1 MKTEKREVDSEEKRE
16 HQIPDSREG
25 YHIEIGVIEQRE
37 SGSLVSDREREKER
51 QAQGVVLGTSYSRM
65 NDSSGGGAI
74 LQARDL
80 HNKSKNVGLISV
92 DRKTSL
98 LSHVQYPVP
107 AKSSTEDLT
116 LIVPERRVNEVFGR
130 SLSLRVNTKSG
141 ISSLSSMDSDLEAFS
156 HYPADGSFGALAVQ
170 PTP

>member
-1 MKTEKREVDSEEKRE
+1 
-16 HQIPDSREG
+16 
-25 YHIEIGVIEQRE
+25 
-37 SGSLVSDREREKER
+37 
-51 QAQGVVLGTSYSRM
+51 M

>member
-1 MKTEKREVDSEEKRE
+1 MSKRLGRERRMKVIKGHKQITSMRSRKRKRETS
-16 HQIPDSREG
+16 S
-25 YHIEIGVIEQRE
+25 
-37 SGSLVSDREREKER
+37 
-51 QAQGVVLGTSYSRM
+51 GVVLGTSCIFSWM
-65 NDSSGGGAI
+65 NECSGGGAI